1 MVFLRN
7 TGNAMKH
14 LLLFCLLYLSSAS
27 MASARSEND
36 VAAVLDKLHGAASS
50 ASFLDYFSTF
60 APDGVFIGTDAS
72 ETWSVEEFKAYAKPY
87 FDQGRGWT
95 YTPAERHIYFSQSG
109 DVAWFDEMLDSQSY
123 GVTRGTGVLE
133 LRDGKWLITQYHLTI
148 PLPNELVDDVVKQ
161 IKAADRK

>member
-1 MVFLRN
+1 
-7 TGNAMKH
+7 MKH
-14 LLLFCLLYLSSAS
+14 LLLLCLLISSSAS
-27 MASARSEND
+27 MASVRSEND
-36 VAAVLDKLHGAASS
+36 VAAVLDKLHGSAAS
-50 ASFLDYFSTF
+50 ASFVDYFSTF
-60 APDGVFIGTDAS
+60 APDGVFIGTDES

-95 YTPAERHIYFSQSG
+95 YTPTQRHIYFSQSG

-133 LRDGKWLITQYHLTI
+133 QINGKWQITQYHLTI

-161 IKAADRK
+161 IKAADKQ

>member
-1 MVFLRN
+1 
-7 TGNAMKH
+7 MKH
-14 LLLFCLLYLSSAS
+14 LLLLCLLISSSAS
-27 MASARSEND
+27 MASVRSEND
-36 VAAVLDKLHGAASS
+36 VAAVLDKLHGSAAS
-50 ASFLDYFSTF
+50 ASFVDYFSTF
-60 APDGVFIGTDAS
+60 ARDGVFIGTDES

-95 YTPAERHIYFSQSG
+95 YTPTQRHIYFSQSG

-133 LRDGKWLITQYHLTI
+133 QINGKWLITQYHLTI

-161 IKAADRK
+161 IKAADKQ

>member
-1 MVFLRN
+1 
-7 TGNAMKH
+7 MKY
-14 LLLFCLLYLSSAS
+14 LLLLCLLISSSAS
-27 MASARSEND
+27 MASVRSEND
-36 VAAVLDKLHGAASS
+36 VAAVLDKLHGSAAS
-50 ASFLDYFSTF
+50 ASFVDYFSTF
-60 APDGVFIGTDAS
+60 APDGVFIGTDES

-95 YTPAERHIYFSQSG
+95 YTPTQRHIYFSQSG

-133 LRDGKWLITQYHLTI
+133 QINGKWLITQYHLTI

-161 IKAADRK
+161 IKAADKQ